1 MCSIFNI
8 FQKEIPKTQGKK
20 IMCLILKCIYE
31 IHHADCTIPSFIYGD
46 IIILDHLVD
55 YPLSYLEA
63 STHLWDLHIVRKHTM
78 KQYSH
83 KVLIMA
89 SNCASPSKVTW
100 HNPLFSSFKT
110 ASNMSLASSHRAS
123 LGFFFFFKKNNTYLI
138 IFTKMSL
145 FLSSY
150 GCYECDFCLWYE
162 KCKLPAHGTPQ
173 TTWE

>member
-123 LGFFFFFKKNNTYLI
+123 LGFFFFF
-138 IFTKMSL
+138 
-145 FLSSY
+145 FL
-150 GCYECDFCLWYE
+150 
-162 KCKLPAHGTPQ
+162 K
-173 TTWE
+173 